1 MRLPVAV
8 PGMDDLAD
16 RLERPDDD
24 RTITA
29 IPDGSVDAHCDVTT
43 PAGDRID
50 SRDDLAARVAAS
62 GTASVA
68 LDRRALEPGG
78 HAVHAAAQADVL
90 GADAT
95 CYGYLDDSA
104 FDQTPFASAS
114 MGRPARMTVC
124 EFDDGDVVLQEAS
137 GDRDDWTLDALR
149 DAAGGEFRDALTADA
164 VVCAGWASFDGMAA
178 ALADLA
184 SLGLDGERFVFDVSG
199 VAERPAGERRDL
211 CDALGALAGSY
222 DVTVTGNRRE
232 FDALAAAVDGA
243 ANSTETD
250 GEADSDADATAE
262 TDEATCAAIRDAVGV
277 EAVVLHEKARAVAAT
292 TDGETTVPN
301 VDVDDPVRR
310 TGAGDH
316 FAGGLAHAL
325 AGGWDW
331 EPALR
336 LGNRCAS
343 HYVATGRTGSP
354 AELEALADD

>member
-1 MRLPVAV
+1 
-8 PGMDDLAD
+8 MDDLAD
-16 RLERPDDD
+16 RIERDD
-24 RTITA
+24 RDRAVTA
-29 IPDGSVDAHCDVTT
+29 VPDGSVDAYCDVTT

-50 SRDDLAARVAAS
+50 SRDDFATRIAAA

-68 LDRRALEPGG
+68 LDRHSLEPGG
-78 HAVHAAAQADVL
+78 HAVNAAAQADVL
-90 GADAT
+90 GDDVT

-104 FDQTPFASAS
+104 FDRTPFETAS
-114 MGRPARMTVC
+114 MGRPARTTVC
-124 EFDDGDVVLQEAS
+124 EFDDGDVVLQEGP

-149 DAAGGEFRDALTADA
+149 DAAGDSFREAVTADA
-164 VVCAGWASFDGMAA
+164 VVCANWASFDGMAA
-178 ALADLA
+178 ALSDLA
-184 SLGLDGERFVFDVSG
+184 GLDPDGESFVFDASG
-199 VAERPAGERRDL
+199 VAERPAGGRRDL
-211 CDALGALAGSY
+211 CDALGAVADPY

-232 FDALAAAVDGA
+232 FAALAAALDGA
-243 ANSTETD
+243 A
-250 GEADSDADATAE
+250 DSDGSDGGTGSEGATAAA
-262 TDEATCAAIRDAVGV
+262 DEATCAAVREAVGV

-292 TDGETTVPN
+292 ADGEATVPN

-316 FAGGLAHAL
+316 FVGGLAHAL
-325 AGGWDW
+325 AGEWDW